1 MAQELRSG
9 RISNVERLLILNELG
24 KIAKQ
29 KYNEYLLSGSDE
41 YNYNLMKLRNA
52 LQFTPDIVNFDNVY
66 WIDTGNEELTKV
78 AYYFEYGT
86 GIFNTVNKRHAYIT
100 PKKGEF
106 MVWKDKQSRQLVFVK
121 RTKGVQP
128 IFMMTKAVNY
138 IRNNREVIQR
148 QIRIKLGLSLEE
160 EE

>member
-1 MAQELRSG
+1 MTQNLRSG
-9 RISNVERLLILNELG
+9 RISNYERFLILSELG
-24 KIAKQ
+24 KIAQQ
-29 KYNEYLLSGSDE
+29 KYNEYLFSGSE
-41 YNYNLMKLRNA
+41 SYNYNLRKLRNS
-52 LQFTPDIVNFDNVY
+52 LQFEPDISNFDNAY

-86 GIFNTVNKRHAYIT
+86 GIFNTTGRRGYIT